1 MLPDRVLHKRKWGF
15 TFDPVE
21 QYQKDLGPMVRE
33 MLSPDRLRRSGIFNP
48 EFVQAV
54 LEAQPHQR
62 LRWHYFLLWQMIGVE
77 TWLATFGQGQ
87 PVPARRAVKGA

>member
-1 MLPDRVLHKRKWGF
+1 
-15 TFDPVE
+15 
-21 QYQKDLGPMVRE
+21 

-54 LEAQPHQR
+54 LKAEPRQR

-77 TWLATFGQGQ
+77 TWLATFTQ
-87 PVPARRAVKGA
+87 PLPAGAGSSGRSRRSMTS